1 MGQKQNQSEQWKLH
15 VQSRASE
22 EDETSQHKE
31 DAWDSE
37 WHVPSILSKM
47 EFSPKNVM
55 RYEGN
60 EFLFNHNLLE
70 FPVQYHNLAL
80 NEMPIQNHLSWE
92 MNKLPGQA
100 SSQGKNILSLFSAR
114 DSKQICRM

>member
-1 MGQKQNQSEQWKLH
+1 
-15 VQSRASE
+15 
-22 EDETSQHKE
+22 
-31 DAWDSE
+31 
-37 WHVPSILSKM
+37 
-47 EFSPKNVM
+47 M
-55 RYEGN
+55 RYEGH

-70 FPVQYHNLAL
+70 FPVQYHNLVL
-80 NEMPIQNHLSWE
+80 NEMPIQSHLSWE